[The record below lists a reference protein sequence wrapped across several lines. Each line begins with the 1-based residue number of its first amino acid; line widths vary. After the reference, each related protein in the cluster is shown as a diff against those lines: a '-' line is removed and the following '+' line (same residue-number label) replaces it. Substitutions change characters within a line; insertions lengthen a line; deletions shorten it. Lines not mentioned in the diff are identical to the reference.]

1 MSPPPAF
8 LPPAPGGSRP
18 LRALSPSHTLHTLT
32 PSPTPSLVSTGR
44 PSRRTPIMCA
54 PEEAPL
60 SAAER
65 TRRALSESQPLVK
78 FRRDVEYLD
87 ERTEFVYTKGVD
99 QGIDVWLV
107 TGVLTFLVPAVGF
120 AVGVLTGNID
130 VSPR

>member
-1 MSPPPAF
+1 MSPQPAF
-8 LPPAPGGSRP
+8 LTPAPSTRL
-18 LRALSPSHTLHTLT
+18 LRTASPRHTL
-32 PSPTPSLVSTGR
+32 PSTSPPTALPTAR
-44 PSRRTPIMCA
+44 ISRRAALMCA

-65 TRRALSESQPLVK
+65 TRRALSESEPLVK

-87 ERTEFVYTKGVD
+87 EGAEFVYTKGVD
-99 QGIDVWLV
+99 KGVDVWLV

-120 AVGVLTGNID
+120 AVGVFTGAID